1 MYKRQH
7 KMERYVEGLELQTD
21 LLQEHNTFLVNENTM
36 LKEKIE
42 TITKM
47 IKGIEWDIEAICGY
61 LEKEKEN

>member
-7 KMERYVEGLELQTD
+7 KMERYIEGLELQTD
-21 LLQEHNTFLVNENTM
+21 TLQEHNTFLINENTM

-42 TITKM
+42 TITKT
-47 IKGIEWDIEAICGY
+47 IKGLEWDIEGICEY